1 MRAKAKQSSPQKPP
15 RKGPTKLPAFGSIGD
30 AAKFFETHDAAPYL
44 DQLED
49 AKQELRLSPK
59 LRARILKRAKERLE
73 KKLLTLRLERRQI
86 EEARQIAR
94 QKGLGYLT
102 LMRVWIQEGID
113 RARTGTR

>member
-1 MRAKAKQSSPQKPP
+1 MSGKEKRSSPKKPS
-15 RKGPTKLPAFGSIGD
+15 RKGPAKLPEFESMKD
-30 AAKFFETHDAAPYL
+30 AVAFFETHDAAPYL

-49 AKQELRLSPK
+49 ATEEIRISAK
-59 LRARILKRAKERLE
+59 LRARILTRAKERLE

-86 EEARQIAR
+86 EEARRIAR

-113 RARTGTR
+113 RERSETR